1 MARGPLMPSPLLL
14 LSPRLMLMPTTDT
27 TDTLLP
33 TADTSTTMNP
43 RSSLF
48 ASMVVLALLSCV
60 QKTDSTFAI
69 TATTAA
75 GATVLSLTAAQV
87 TGIAALGVL
96 VKAKALLAVALIAR
110 SRGRRSVGPSTL
122 SLEGLV
128 SLESEHCYKRSFC
141 YAATGKE
148 EKMTPL
154 LVLLDSC
161 NAASSP
167 KAVKFC
173 EAAGLGQK
181 FRSLEKCELRYKCS
195 LGRDFIQDMFNQ

>member
-1 MARGPLMPSPLLL
+1 MGIVCPGEHSPQHHDESKVFSLCINGGSCSVELCAKN
-14 LSPRLMLMPTTDT
+14 RLHLCH
-27 TDTLLP
+27 
-33 TADTSTTMNP
+33 NCNN
-43 RSSLF
+43 
-48 ASMVVLALLSCV
+48 SCWSN
-60 QKTDSTFAI
+60 STFLNSCS
-69 TATTAA
+69 
-75 GATVLSLTAAQV
+75 GHRNSCSWSSCQGQGSSCCCLDCQN
-87 TGIAALGVL
+87 
-96 VKAKALLAVALIAR
+96 
-110 SRGRRSVGPSTL
+110 RGRRSVGPSTL

-195 LGRDFIQDMFNQ
+195 LDRDFIQDMFNQ

>member
-1 MARGPLMPSPLLL
+1 MGQSVQESTVR
-14 LSPRLMLMPTTDT
+14 
-27 TDTLLP
+27 
-33 TADTSTTMNP
+33 STTMNP
-43 RSSLF
+43 RFSLF

-96 VKAKALLAVALIAR
+96 VKAKALLAAALIAR
-110 SRGRRSVGPSTL
+110 SRGRRSVGPSNL
-122 SLEGLV
+122 SLEG
-128 SLESEHCYKRSFC
+128 LESEHCYKRSFC

-148 EKMTPL
+148 EKMAPL

-195 LGRDFIQDMFNQ
+195 LDRDFIQDMFNQ